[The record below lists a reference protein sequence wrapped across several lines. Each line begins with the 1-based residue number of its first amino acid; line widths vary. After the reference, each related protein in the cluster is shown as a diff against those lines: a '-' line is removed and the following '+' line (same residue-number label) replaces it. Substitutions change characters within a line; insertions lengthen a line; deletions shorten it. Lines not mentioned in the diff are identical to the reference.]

1 MDTRP
6 RPLNPYSI
14 NLVLG
19 RSQAGKTTLL
29 NGILK
34 DFERLYSC
42 KIKRLLLAFTSYQPV
57 YQEIQNRLEPNV
69 SVQLFPKGLTEEL
82 FSAKAQQR
90 PNGGGEDEEGC
101 TVIVIDDC
109 LRQMMGH
116 ALEPQLTQLATVDVH
131 HQRLCVFMLLQLA
144 SFKHT
149 ALQHVWSNAQYVY
162 LPLHSAKVP
171 TVLCQNLQVG
181 KKSI

>member
-90 PNGGGEDEEGC
+90 PNGG
-101 TVIVIDDC
+101 
-109 LRQMMGH
+109 
-116 ALEPQLTQLATVDVH
+116 
-131 HQRLCVFMLLQLA
+131 
-144 SFKHT
+144 
-149 ALQHVWSNAQYVY
+149 
-162 LPLHSAKVP
+162 
-171 TVLCQNLQVG
+171 
-181 KKSI
+181 